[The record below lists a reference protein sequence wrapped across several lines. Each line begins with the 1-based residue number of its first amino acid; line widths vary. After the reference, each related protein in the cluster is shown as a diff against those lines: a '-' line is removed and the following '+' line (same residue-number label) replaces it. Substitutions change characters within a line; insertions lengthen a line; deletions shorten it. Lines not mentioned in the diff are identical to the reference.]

1 MISQG
6 VTTYKAAWVLAGSP
20 LWNDDQTRYNQYP
33 KPATFSLYGMDSGV
47 ESTIRTPKKS
57 STNAYRRNLTMKV
70 TSNTRTVIYFHRRFW
85 LLGISCKKSIGTANG
100 FRAENRIGKKRI
112 TSPARVRHLH
122 NRITTSPI
130 YVIGSKRLHGFT
142 KNLCLIL
149 LQPWLVLQ
157 TWSLDS
163 DC

>member
-1 MISQG
+1 MIKQG
-6 VTTYKAAWVLAGSP
+6 IINIQNQQLFPFTAWIPELNLP
-20 LWNDDQTRYNQYP
+20 LEP
-33 KPATFSLYGMDSGV
+33 
-47 ESTIRTPKKS
+47 PKKS

-85 LLGISCKKSIGTANG
+85 LLGISCKKLIGTANG

-130 YVIGSKRLHGFT
+130 YLIGSKRLHGFT

-149 LQPWLVLQ
+149 LQP
-157 TWSLDS
+157 
-163 DC
+163 